1 MNAAKP
7 AAKTGG
13 LAGIEAGRTAICTV
27 GKEGVGL
34 NYRGYSIAD
43 LAEHAC
49 FEEVA
54 FLLVHGSLPTTVE
67 LDHFRSRLASQR
79 GLPEPLKA
87 TLELIP
93 ANSHPMDVLRT
104 GCSMLGNLEPETD
117 FAQQASIAERLLGAF
132 PSMLLYWHHFH
143 RNGQRI
149 DVQVQSEDSIAGHFL
164 SMLHQQA
171 PSEEH
176 RRAVDVSLI
185 LYAEHEFNASTFAA
199 RVATATLSDIYSAIT
214 AAIGT
219 LRGPLHGGANEA
231 AMELI
236 ENLKTPAEA
245 EAEIL
250 DALASKRLIMGFGHR
265 VYRISDPRSD
275 IIKAWS
281 KKLSIGADE
290 SHLYAVSE
298 RVEEIMWEKKKLFP
312 NLDFFSASAYRFLGI
327 PTKLFTPI
335 FVLSRVAGWSAHVF
349 EQRGDNKLIRPAAQ
363 YVGPDNQTFIPLN
376 ERLAKEL

>member
-1 MNAAKP
+1 
-7 AAKTGG
+7 
-13 LAGIEAGRTAICTV
+13 
-27 GKEGVGL
+27 
-34 NYRGYSIAD
+34 
-43 LAEHAC
+43 
-49 FEEVA
+49 
-54 FLLVHGSLPTTVE
+54 
-67 LDHFRSRLASQR
+67 
-79 GLPEPLKA
+79 
-87 TLELIP
+87 
-93 ANSHPMDVLRT
+93 
-104 GCSMLGNLEPETD
+104 
-117 FAQQASIAERLLGAF
+117 
-132 PSMLLYWHHFH
+132 
-143 RNGQRI
+143 
-149 DVQVQSEDSIAGHFL
+149 
-164 SMLHQQA
+164 
-171 PSEEH
+171 
-176 RRAVDVSLI
+176 
-185 LYAEHEFNASTFAA
+185 
-199 RVATATLSDIYSAIT
+199 
-214 AAIGT
+214 
-219 LRGPLHGGANEA
+219 
-231 AMELI
+231 MELI